1 MDVSLSRCPGNF
13 RPGWSKLPDEVWS
26 NLISFLLPS
35 PEDLYLIEYEIN
47 RSRLCRDMYVP
58 VKALEKLQGRL
69 LHDGSAL
76 LCDGHLLMHPNGPD
90 CSQIQPG
97 VGQDAEKRLFFSK
110 SGGCL
115 FVRAGSTSSTCRS
128 QQLMQEHCC
137 TNTEDVS
144 NCCRSA
150 QPLGCTPD
158 LVCSCAALCKQ
169 IHRGYARVL
178 PNGYRYKVPA
188 RFEFQDPVGERTRWL
203 GLDRDKETAYFVEQ
217 DSVSSACFEIFG

>member
-1 MDVSLSRCPGNF
+1 MDISLSRCPGNF
-13 RPGWSKLPDEVWS
+13 QPGWSKLPSEVWS
-26 NLISFLLPS
+26 SVISFILPS

-58 VKALEKLQGRL
+58 VGALEKFQGRL
-69 LHDGSAL
+69 LQDGSAL
-76 LCDGHLLMHPNGPD
+76 LCDGQLQMHPHGQD
-90 CSQIQPG
+90 CSQIEPEL
-97 VGQDAEKRLFFSK
+97 GQDAENRFFFSK

-115 FVRAGSTSSTCRS
+115 FVRAGSASSTCQL
-128 QQLMQEHCC
+128 QQQMQQHCC
-137 TNTEDVS
+137 EKAEDVINRS
-144 NCCRSA
+144 RSA

-169 IHRGYARVL
+169 IHQGYVRVL
-178 PNGYRYKVPA
+178 PRGYRYKVPA
-188 RFEFQDPVGERTRWL
+188 RFEFQDAIGERTRWL